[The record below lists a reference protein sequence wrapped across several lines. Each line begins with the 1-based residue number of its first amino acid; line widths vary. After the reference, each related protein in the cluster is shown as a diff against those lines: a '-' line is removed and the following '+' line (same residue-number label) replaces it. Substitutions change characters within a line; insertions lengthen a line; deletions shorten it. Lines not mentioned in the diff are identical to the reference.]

1 MSLEDALKENTAA
14 LIALTKAIQGTI
26 PAAGFVHFAGGNILQ
41 GSCEQVR
48 REHVQA
54 ITLTA
59 SQQADLD
66 KHEGKVPNEK
76 PQDSQKSKPITDTS
90 KPSSPESVAVTYDD
104 VKKATNAVSAKLGRE
119 KAIAGL
125 ARFGVQSATKLSEE
139 QWPEYVAYMTRV
151 AAGELDP
158 EAGE

>member
-1 MSLEDALKENTAA
+1 MLEARIEELTAA
-14 LIALTKAIQGTI
+14 VVALTKAIQSMPTTEVKLYPNG
-26 PAAGFVHFAGGNILQ
+26 PADGQ
-41 GSCEQVR
+41 
-48 REHVQA
+48 
-54 ITLTA
+54 T
-59 SQQADLD
+59 
-66 KHEGKVPNEK
+66 GKSAKQSAATEKVTSSDPATTGPETSERPNEK
-76 PQDSQKSKPITDTS
+76 PQDSPKSKPTTDTS
-90 KPSSPESVAVTYDD
+90 KPSSPESPAVTYDD

-125 ARFGVQSATKLSEE
+125 ARFGVQSATKLGEE

>member
-1 MSLEDALKENTAA
+1 MSLEEALNRNTEMLEKLCSIMGSTSFRAADPVGYGANVLNCEEAFKDTSGGQKVKDAETQNVERE
-14 LIALTKAIQGTI
+14 IAEA
-26 PAAGFVHFAGGNILQ
+26 
-41 GSCEQVR
+41 
-48 REHVQA
+48 
-54 ITLTA
+54 
-59 SQQADLD
+59 
-66 KHEGKVPNEK
+66 KVPNEK
-76 PQDSQKSKPITDTS
+76 PQDSQKSKPTTDTS
-90 KPSSPESVAVTYDD
+90 KPSSPESPAVTYDD

-125 ARFGVQSATKLSEE
+125 ARFGVQSATKLTEE